1 MTVHLPL
8 NDYNLLLSTFY
19 LPFPTL
25 LLIPPLFCFN
35 YRVII
40 VLISRVLPNRTL
52 KRYEQVDYEHRRLNP
67 SSPPFKRGRNPPSLA
82 KRGGF
87 LPFVGGDSVFDIF
100 TPLLHKDTIESTVC
114 SHKKVVSKF
123 LGYLLKAT
131 LGLIQ
136 RMTLI
141 S

>member
-67 SSPPFKRGRNPPSLA
+67 SSPPFKRGRNPPSLP
-82 KRGGF
+82 KR
-87 LPFVGGDSVFDIF
+87 GDSVFDIF